1 MDKKKIVLFVFIGI
15 LQILIVLFLAY
26 ICWNGELYFISIA
39 LLVTTILEQVFII
52 TRIRSSKNSNI
63 KEK

>member
-15 LQILIVLFLAY
+15 LQIIMILFFVY
-26 ICWNGELYFISIA
+26 VCWSGGRYFISIA
-39 LLVTTILEQVFII
+39 LLITTILEQFYII
-52 TRIRSSKNSNI
+52 TRIRSSKKSSS